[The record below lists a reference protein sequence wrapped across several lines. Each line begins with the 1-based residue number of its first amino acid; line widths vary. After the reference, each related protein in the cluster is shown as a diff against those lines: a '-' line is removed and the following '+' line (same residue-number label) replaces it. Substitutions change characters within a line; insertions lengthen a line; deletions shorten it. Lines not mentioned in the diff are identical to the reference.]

1 MKIAMPRPNSQKTAA
16 TPRTGQRRRS
26 VEVLNAKGLNL
37 IRFVTTTREWGDLVR
52 NEVCVPDEWPF
63 MIVELL
69 VGEDGAI
76 VMSTTVGIP
85 KSSLTAFQYQGLYC
99 YEFGELPENIVAAV
113 TMHFKNIYKEL
124 LRCVD
129 TLIPPSPKPRLLLV
143 KK

>member
-1 MKIAMPRPNSQKTAA
+1 M
-16 TPRTGQRRRS
+16 
-26 VEVLNAKGLNL
+26 EVLNAKGLNL
-37 IRFVTTTREWGDLVR
+37 IRFVTSTREWSDLVR

-69 VGEDGAI
+69 VGEDGAV
-76 VMSTTVGIP
+76 VMLTTVGIP
-85 KSSLTAFQYQGLYC
+85 KSSLTSFQYQGLYC
-99 YEFGELPENIVAAV
+99 YEFSELPDNIVAAV
-113 TMHFKNIYKEL
+113 TTHFKNIYKEL

>member
-1 MKIAMPRPNSQKTAA
+1 MTRSNAQKIPAA
-16 TPRTGQRRRS
+16 RIGQRRRR

-37 IRFVTTTREWGDLVR
+37 IRFVTTTQGWGDLVR
-52 NEVCVPDEWPF
+52 NEVCVPDEWPY
-63 MIVELL
+63 MVVELL

-85 KSSLTAFQYQGLYC
+85 KASVSAFQYQGLYC
-99 YEFGELPENIVAAV
+99 YDFSELPDNIVSAV
-113 TMHFKNIYKEL
+113 ATHFKNIYKEL

-129 TLIPPSPKPRLLLV
+129 TLIPDAPKPRLHLV